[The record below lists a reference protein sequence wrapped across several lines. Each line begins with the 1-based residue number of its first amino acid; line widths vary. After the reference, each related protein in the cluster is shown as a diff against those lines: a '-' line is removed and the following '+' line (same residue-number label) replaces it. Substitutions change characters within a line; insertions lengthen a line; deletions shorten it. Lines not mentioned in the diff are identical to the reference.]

1 MKRYLSSLAAMMLV
15 AVLSLQ
21 LSAPALA
28 VSAFADVAPDAP
40 YQESLEY
47 LAAHEIVNGTGDDR
61 FAPDAPV
68 TVRQWA
74 AMLCRAYG
82 LESHD
87 AFSAEFGIDAVQ
99 KCLKHGWLQ
108 ITALSDP
115 DTRMCWP
122 ALLQSAFRAIGLPVY
137 SYELYPGGTQLSPQ
151 ENILRIG
158 KELGL
163 CGQDTTL
170 TQLVTR
176 GEAAVLLHQ
185 ILTQTFEVTPPPT
198 PILIQNNESL
208 SLDRYLLELDHVPQP
223 ILLAF
228 QDLGWTYTVDFDCVK
243 EYSVRLGIPCSAVT
257 SYSERQIYI
266 SDPGATLHEMG
277 HFLHRVT
284 AFPSEFEK
292 IFETESPA
300 AASLL
305 RDYALTD
312 AHEYFADCFDF
323 WITYR
328 NNDRQMTRFR
338 EILPETYR
346 FFSELEASGWGYAD
360 LMRRG

>member
-15 AVLSLQ
+15 AVLSSQ
-21 LSAPALA
+21 LSASALA

-40 YQESLEY
+40 YQESLDY
-47 LAAHEIVNGTGDDR
+47 LAEHEIVNGVGDDC
-61 FAPDAPV
+61 FAPDAPI

-74 AMLCRAYG
+74 VMLCRAYAP
-82 LESHD
+82 ESHD
-87 AFSAEFGIDAVQ
+87 ASSAGFGIDAIER
-99 KCLKHGWLQ
+99 CLKHGWLQ

-115 DTRMCWP
+115 DARLCWP
-122 ALLQSAFRAIGLPVY
+122 ALLQSAFRTIALPVY

-163 CGQDTTL
+163 CGQDTAL

-185 ILTQTFEVTPPPT
+185 ILTQPLEVTPPPT
-198 PILIQNNESL
+198 PILIQNNEDL

-292 IFETESPA
+292 IFETESSA

-312 AHEYFADCFDF
+312 THEYFADCFDF

-328 NNDRQMTRFR
+328 GNDRQMTRFR
-338 EILPETYR
+338 EFLPETYR